1 MPWSISRADSGHEGE
16 SFEAV
21 YVRTWWDGAPAN
33 VGVRLLDFEIELP
46 QSTENQALNWTVRI
60 TDADSDSASFSTGID
75 SNGNISTRP
84 VNI

>member
-21 YVRTWWDGAPAN
+21 YLRTWWEGTPAN
-33 VGVRLLDFEIELP
+33 VGARLLDFEIGLP
-46 QSTENQALNWTVRI
+46 QPTADQALDWTVRI

-75 SNGNISTRP
+75 SNGYIITRP